1 MAKQSTPTHAQPS
14 QMEINP
20 LLALLNAGQLEQTV
34 AAAKK
39 LLPRYPHAF
48 ICIMFWASPKMA

>member
-34 AAAKK
+34 AAAKNCCRATRM
-39 LLPRYPHAF
+39 LLS
-48 ICIMFWASPKMA
+48 CITY